1 MKLSETITEATVEE
15 LRRAIL
21 VDEFPGVTF
30 EQAMEF
36 LLTDG
41 LFPAS
46 GLPVES
52 FLKLNAWAL
61 TPRRP
66 G

>member
-1 MKLSETITEATVEE
+1 MKLSETLTETMVDE
-15 LRRAIL
+15 LRRTVVIG
-21 VDEFPGVTF
+21 EFPGVSF

-52 FLKLNAWAL
+52 FLKLNAWA
-61 TPRRP
+61 TSPNR
-66 G
+66 